1 MTEIPRMRTINEA
14 YALLLEQDPETRI
27 TRHAFR
33 VMVVQGKIPA
43 FKVGNRFLVN
53 VDRMGVNLEKEF
65 KVNIENEH
73 PED

>member
-1 MTEIPRMRTINEA
+1 MAEIPRMRTINEA

-43 FKVGNRFLVN
+43 FKIGNRFLVN

-73 PED
+73 PEN